1 MTTHRRIITSAGL
14 LLAAAACM
22 PVAAHANPLLSGYGG
37 PGQGN
42 QAILGATLLNGSGGG
57 GSSGAAAAAS
67 SRGYVS
73 GEGTSTTGAARGGSQ
88 AAGSP
93 KASGGASS
101 RPARAVHRQSS
112 TARRQDPE
120 SIYRALEKSS
130 SASAGGSPA
139 LSGSEVALIASAL
152 VALATMGV
160 VTRRIARP
168 KAARGHG

>member
-1 MTTHRRIITSAGL
+1 MV
-14 LLAAAACM
+14 AATCM
-22 PVAAHANPLLSGYGG
+22 PIAAQANPLLSGYGG

-42 QAILGATLLNGSGGG
+42 QAILGATLLSGSGGG

-73 GEGTSTTGAARGGSQ
+73 GEGTSTTGAARRGSQ

-93 KASGGASS
+93 KAAGGASS

-120 SIYRALEKSS
+120 SIYRALER
-130 SASAGGSPA
+130 SANVSGDGALG
-139 LSGSEVALIASAL
+139 LSGSEITLIA
-152 VALATMGV
+152 VVLAVLAMIGT
-160 VTRRIARP
+160 VTWRVARP
-168 KAARGHG
+168 RPAKGHG

>member
-73 GEGTSTTGAARGGSQ
+73 GEGTSTTGAARGGSH
-88 AAGSP
+88 APKRAGDT
-93 KASGGASS
+93 AS
-101 RPARAVHRQSS
+101 
-112 TARRQDPE
+112 
-120 SIYRALEKSS
+120 EKYA
-130 SASAGGSPA
+130 SASN
-139 LSGSEVALIASAL
+139 
-152 VALATMGV
+152 
-160 VTRRIARP
+160 
-168 KAARGHG
+168 H